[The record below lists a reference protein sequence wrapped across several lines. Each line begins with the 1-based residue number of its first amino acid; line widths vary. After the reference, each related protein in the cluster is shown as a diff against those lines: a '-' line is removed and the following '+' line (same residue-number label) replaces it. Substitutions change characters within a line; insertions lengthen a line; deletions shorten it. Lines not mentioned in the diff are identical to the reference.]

1 MDNRTKQ
8 FLKVGL
14 LSVMFV
20 SQLNTIASVIMADLM
35 ALFPDAGPTAVQM
48 VMQFGMVAGMPV
60 TLCIGFFATKFRI
73 KPMII
78 IGLVLMIVGG
88 LMPLAFHSTL
98 GQLYISAL
106 LIGAGE
112 GFMAPLVST
121 LTLRHF
127 ENRPRERQ
135 IGFNATFATG
145 GATIFTLLAGVM
157 ALSGWLNVYYL
168 YFAVIPALILVL
180 VFMPLGEK
188 PTAIPKEQ
196 KEKASPHPA
205 AFVMAGIL
213 IVMYLAYVTFPIN
226 VGMLVVEQ
234 GIGNAA
240 STGIAVSI
248 VTVVGAV
255 FGLIFPYIVK
265 VFKSFIGTFTCI
277 FGVIGL
283 AVVMMS
289 TSMAM
294 IYVGAIAL
302 GLFFGSAVA
311 GTVYII
317 GRACKPA
324 QFAPSLSVSLGLMTI
339 GIILS
344 PIIVNGI
351 TPMWGGSGPVGAY
364 TTSIVIM
371 AIALVLQIFWGAY
384 VKKNYPEKA
393 PEGEAPAAELPAA
406 AAATGEAPAAAA
418 LEDATTEAT
427 DAVNTA
433 TTEATDAVD
442 TATTE
447 ATDAAN
453 AATDAVE
460 DTIDK

>member
-60 TLCIGFFATKFRI
+60 TLCVGFFATKFRI

-78 IGLVLMIVGG
+78 IGLILMLVGG
-88 LMPLAFHSTL
+88 LMPFAFHSTL

-135 IGFNATFATG
+135 IGFNATFGTG
-145 GATIFTLLAGVM
+145 GATVFTLLAGVM

-168 YFAVIPALILVL
+168 YFAVIPALILVI

-188 PTAIPKEQ
+188 PVQAASTEK
-196 KEKASPHPA
+196 KEKAVPHPA

-213 IVMYLAYVTFPIN
+213 IVMYMAYVTFPIN

-255 FGLIFPYIVK
+255 FGLVFPYIVK
-265 VFKSFIGTFTCI
+265 VFKSFIGTFTCV

-289 TSMAM
+289 TNMGM
-294 IYVGAIAL
+294 IYVGAVAL

-324 QFAPSLSVSLGLMTI
+324 QFATSLSVALGLMTI

-351 TPMWGGSGPVGAY
+351 TPLWGGSGPVGAY

-371 AIALVLQIFWGAY
+371 AIALVLQIIWGGY
-384 VKKNYPEKA
+384 VKKHYPEKA
-393 PEGEAPAAELPAA
+393 PEVEGEVPAAELATAAAGEAPA
-406 AAATGEAPAAAA
+406 TVA
-418 LEDATTEAT
+418 LGDASAEAT

-433 TTEATDAVD
+433 TTEATDAVN
-442 TATTE
+442 TATAE
-447 ATDAAN
+447 ATDVVQEVAS
-453 AATDAVE
+453 E
-460 DTIDK
+460 EPKE